1 MGLAPGVRLGKTT
14 FKIPRIGIPFEL
26 MAAQIQQSQMLK
38 DEFENV
44 VSKVPKGNP
53 LLPGTEELS
62 SKLNNY
68 FNKVSEKVAD
78 AFASGD
84 GYKATS
90 MLKAA
95 KSQVEREFKQ
105 GGAAYALLK
114 TNQDLATTLKEYK
127 DREVDNNKY
136 TSAHKQYDYDMWLN
150 KLKETGFSYNMETG
164 DVTSIPTMQKTAA
177 FDISKKWQETA
188 AALQKSPDSENF
200 VAELKQAS
208 NMLGSGILVKENI
221 EKISSDRIKT
231 ALTGLMT
238 DTRVLQELEVR
249 QYIKNKSLNRLDD
262 TEQLISDAEGYL
274 NAQVEDYRK
283 NIKKFNSYS
292 VSEKK
297 QILQMTGDYKSED
310 TSNDSNEEFLNAQ
323 DKFINAINFRITEV
337 ENNIKDL
344 SGDNGIN
351 IANKVLLQNEAYA
364 EAAQEFQSYFGIK
377 KTSAFLPEHLSG
389 NTKLNAFKEK
399 SIRTITSTV
408 ESIDRVEVNTSK
420 TNEDLAN
427 IDVIKSEAISNF
439 LSLSNDLLDGA
450 SQELDSAFKGVIR
463 DEQFKENEQELRNEY
478 VGTTLEKASNWYSAL
493 QVYEFNRE
501 SGATKEEIAATM
513 SEKYNISSQAAGEL
527 VSILEKNS
535 DDIRNNVIELSNLE
549 KTRSS
554 IVDLE
559 IATNKQILDEYSN
572 QEGEEFEYSRVK
584 YKNNE
589 LRIGG
594 KIINI
599 DSKEEAID
607 LLDEIITIKQGILNG
622 ASAEE
627 LINKSAYKDNLNIL
641 YAQTALPKSKPRNAP
656 VTLQEIEQQNKAQI
670 SKEEFINKLVDSM
683 TVDQD
688 IEIDSIPTVYPVTK
702 SSDVGLESLYV
713 NSLNVINNGAFKDVS
728 TGNTTIFRDYIS
740 GNDINIG
747 NLKLDKVKNYAVGV
761 GVQGKM
767 YMEFNV
773 EDVNN
778 NNRKLRIEIPASDRL
793 AYTQAM
799 IKSGL
804 ITYQNSKDFGELT
817 DMFKMAAK
825 VDGYMPELAVGKQ
838 IAESIKS
845 VKNSRMLENKG
856 NITVYNSNAGS
867 IGKYELKNAA
877 TLVTLDNFVKVDA
890 TDEGMQRTM
899 GEASIVMEK
908 TNSGSYRY
916 RILFTNETGTYNLAP
931 LRQDAAGFD
940 YSDSEYFTDYN
951 TAMEHLLVYKNME
964 MLQYQ
969 QGDVNVLDVL
979 EMQQ

>member
-114 TNQDLATTLKEYK
+114 TNKDLATTLKEYK

-150 KLKETGFSYNMETG
+150 NLKEKGFSYNMETG

-200 VAELKQAS
+200 ISELKQAS

-221 EKISSDRIKT
+221 ETIKSDRIKT
-231 ALTGLMT
+231 ALTSLMS
-238 DTRVLQELEVR
+238 DPRVIQELQVR
-249 QYIKNKSLNRLDD
+249 QYGKNKSLNRIDD
-262 TEQLISDAEGYL
+262 KDQMVTDAEGYL
-274 NAQVEDYRK
+274 DAQIEDYKK
-283 NIKKFNSYS
+283 NINKFNSYS

-297 QILQMTGDYKSED
+297 QVLQATGDYKSED
-310 TSNDSNEEFLNAQ
+310 TSNDSNDEFLNAQ
-323 DKFINAINFRITEV
+323 EKFLNSINSKIATIEKDKKSLYEEDGVNT
-337 ENNIKDL
+337 
-344 SGDNGIN
+344 
-351 IANKVLLQNEAYA
+351 ANKVLLLNEAYA

-377 KTSAFLPEHLSG
+377 KTSAFLPQHLSG
-389 NTKLNAFKEK
+389 NTKLNEFKDK

-427 IDVIKSEAISNF
+427 IELIKGEAIGNF
-439 LSLSNDLLDGA
+439 LSLSNDLLDGTN
-450 SQELDSAFKGVIR
+450 QELNAAFKGVIR
-463 DEQFKENEQELRNEY
+463 TEQFKENEQELRNEY
-478 VGTTLEKASNWYSAL
+478 ISSTLDKASNWYSAL
-493 QVYEFNRE
+493 QVYEYNKD
-501 SGATKEEIAATM
+501 SGATNEEIAATM
-513 SEKYNISSQAAGEL
+513 AEKYKISTQAASEL

-549 KTRSS
+549 KTKSS

-559 IATNKQILDEYSN
+559 IATNKQVLDQYSN
-572 QEGEEFEYSRVK
+572 EEGEDFKYSRVK
-584 YKNNE
+584 YKNNV
-589 LRIGG
+589 LTIGG
-594 KIINI
+594 NVINLSNK
-599 DSKEEAID
+599 DEAID

-622 ASAEE
+622 ASAKE
-627 LINKSAYKDNLNIL
+627 LINKSVYKDKLDIL
-641 YAQTALPKSKPRNAP
+641 YSQVTLPPKKSRNAP
-656 VTLQEIEQQNKAQI
+656 LSLQEIEQQNKPLI
-670 SKEEFINKLVDSM
+670 TKEEFINKLVDNM
-683 TVDQD
+683 TIDQD
-688 IEIDSIPTVYPVTK
+688 ITIDSIPTVYPVTK
-702 SSDVGLESLYV
+702 GGNSGLESLYV
-713 NSLNVINNGAFKDVS
+713 NSLNVINNGSFKDVS
-728 TGNTTIFRDYIS
+728 TGNTTVFRDYIS

-747 NLKLDKVKNYAVGV
+747 NLKLDEVKNYSVGV

-773 EDVNN
+773 ADVNDK
-778 NNRKLRIEIPASDRL
+778 NRKLRIEIPASDRA

-799 IKSGL
+799 VESGL
-804 ITYQNSKDFGELT
+804 ITYQDSKDFGELT

-825 VDGYMPELAVGKQ
+825 IGGYMPQLAIGKQ
-838 IAESIKS
+838 IAESVRG

-856 NITVYNSNAGS
+856 DIIIYNNNADS

-890 TDEGMQRTM
+890 TADGMQRTI

-908 TNSGSYRY
+908 TNSGNYRY

-931 LRQDAAGFD
+931 LRQEAAGFG